1 MRHPLQSTLLFALLC
16 VSGAGAPGGCHG
28 AAGRPPVQTER
39 IPVVGG
45 SVMEESFYV
54 KNGKRV
60 LHGTQRSW
68 FKDGQLHR
76 ETEYVDGRRHGRMT
90 EWYAN
95 GHKAKEGAYQN
106 GYPIGLWQEWDER
119 TGAKCR
125 EAVYDSECSSQETFW
140 YPDGNMWATGA
151 YRKGWKH
158 GTWTYWE
165 RDGTIR
171 AQGEWRDGKPWEGLC
186 GVPAAGDA
194 GSIGGILV
202 FQEYRNGQPTRTEK

>member
-1 MRHPLQSTLLFALLC
+1 MRHPLRSTLLLSLLY
-16 VSGAGAPGGCHG
+16 VAGVGVAVGCHG

-95 GHKAKEGAYQN
+95 GHKAREGTYQN
-106 GYPIGLWQEWDER
+106 GYPIGLWQEWDEG
-119 TGAKCR
+119 TGTKYR
-125 EAVYDSECSSQETFW
+125 EAIFDSECSCQEIFW
-140 YPDGNMWATGA
+140 YLDGSIAVTGA

-158 GTWTYWE
+158 GTWTYWN
-165 RDGTIR
+165 RDGTVK
-171 AQGEWRDGKPWEGLC
+171 AEGEWRDGKPWQGMC
-186 GVPAAGDA
+186 GIPATGDA